1 MLVGQNPGKY
11 EDLEGRPF
19 VGQAGMQLDSMLIQ
33 NGITRDD
40 IFIGNTVR
48 CLTPSNNVP
57 KPHHIEACRKWLDM
71 EISVVD
77 PDIIVAMGAPAMA
90 WFLGQGCGSVE
101 HLHGKPIELMVGSRK
116 RIVIPSYHPAAAL
129 HNTTLL
135 RQLNDDFRV
144 LSGVIAGRPLSDY
157 NLVDEYPNPDYRV
170 VGGEYDGMLLDQEI
184 REAGQ
189 VAIDTET
196 TKQNTKLWSCQ
207 FSTKQG
213 TGWFMPEERDWLTGH
228 LDFPTVGKLDA
239 TQWGAQIIVHHYLSD
254 IKWLDIP
261 EDNFFDSMVAAY
273 LLGLPQGLK
282 ELASRLCGMKMQS
295 YSDVVRPGQR
305 KMSLDYLTEAT
316 THEWPDPPE
325 IDETKWDNKAGKLVT
340 KQRHP
345 WHISRKIKKLLEETK
360 NVIDVDPYQRW
371 KDIPELERI
380 AVEKKLGIMPESSL
394 ADIPFD
400 DAVQYAVADADATLR
415 VKLKLEQLIHEAGLD
430 FVLHMDMGILPMVD
444 EMMRNGMPVDINHFK
459 NLSVEYD
466 ARMRAKTIE
475 LGSLVGHTFNPNSRL
490 QVAQVVY
497 SELGFTPT
505 GFTPTKEISTDD
517 QELKKTGHPV
527 AKGIIEYRRL
537 SKLKGTYADNM
548 AQSPVGEDGIARMH
562 TVIKT
567 TRVETGRL
575 SSAKNDDGE
584 GANLQNIPT
593 RSKDG
598 KQIKAGFIAPDGK
611 VMVEGDLAQIE
622 VCTQAHLAQCKGLID
637 LFLRG
642 DDPHTLT
649 ASKIFDVPYEE
660 AKKEKY
666 RYPTKRAN
674 FGVIYMIGAEGLSAQ
689 IAEYISDLKMDNEPV
704 EVEPW
709 TVDECQK
716 FIDQW
721 YLLYPEVRDYQMDKA
736 AQARR
741 YGYVSDLFGRRRF
754 IPEVNS
760 PVRSV
765 VEEGLRKAAN
775 MPVTATAQGIIK
787 LGMGKLWREL
797 PQSGFRD
804 NVELSMQIHDSIVL
818 GITDN
823 DKLVADYIKWMR
835 DIVTGVVQLSV
846 PVKMDFKVGKNWSD
860 LKKVVLEEKR

>member
-1 MLVGQNPGKY
+1 MLVGQNPGVW
-11 EDLEGRPF
+11 ENLEGRPF
-19 VGQAGMQLDSMLIQ
+19 IGAAGQQLDSMLMQ
-33 NGITRDD
+33 CGISRDE
-40 IFIGNTVR
+40 IWITNTCR
-48 CLTPSNNVP
+48 CLTPSNNAP
-57 KPHHIEACRKWLDM
+57 KPEHIEACRKWLDI
-71 EISVVD
+71 EIGLVD

-101 HLHGKPIELMVGSRK
+101 HLHGKPIELIVGSRK

-170 VGGEYDGMLLDQEI
+170 LDKNHSEI
-184 REAGQ
+184 MVELFNQKARQ
-189 VAIDTET
+189 VAVDTET
-196 TKQNTKLWSCQ
+196 VKQNTKLWSVQ
-207 FSTKQG
+207 LSTQPG
-213 TGWFMPEERDWLTGH
+213 TGWFVPVNPN
-228 LDFPTVGKLDA
+228 FKGKLDTTLWN
-239 TQWGAQIIVHHYLSD
+239 TQVIVHHYLAD
-254 IKWLDIP
+254 IKWLVIP

-316 THEWPDPPE
+316 AHEWPDPTE
-325 IDETKWDNKAGKLVT
+325 IDETKWDNKVGKLVT

-400 DAVQYAVADADATLR
+400 DAVQYAVADSDATLR

-548 AQSPVGEDGIARMH
+548 AQSPVGADGVARMH

-598 KQIKAGFIAPDGK
+598 KQIKAGFIAPDGRL
-611 VMVEGDLAQIE
+611 MLEGDLAQIE

-775 MPVTATAQGIIK
+775 FAVTSTAQGIIK
-787 LGMGKLWREL
+787 LAMGTLWREL
-797 PQSGFRD
+797 PKSGYRD
-804 NVELSMQIHDSIVL
+804 DVEWNMQIHDSLVNI
-818 GITDN
+818 ITDN

-835 DIVTGVVQLSV
+835 GIVTGVVQLSI
-846 PVKMDFKVGKNWSD
+846 PVKMDFKIGKNWSD
-860 LKKVVLEEKR
+860 LKKVVLEEKK